1 MQEQCT
7 VAHQSFW
14 CTYVPTYCVVSLT
27 ASACTSLSLSA
38 DIDIQVVGLIR
49 MLIDPDLHL
58 RPDLGGDKA
67 QVAVSWAPVHPTRLA
82 SRLCLSRH
90 LNSLLV

>member
-7 VAHQSFW
+7 VAHQSSW

-27 ASACTSLSLSA
+27 ASACTSLSA

-67 QVAVSWAPVHPTRLA
+67 QVAVSWAPAHPTRLA
-82 SRLCLSRH
+82 SRLCLSGH
-90 LNSLLV
+90 LYTLLV